1 MSLLG
6 LLLGILTL
14 CVIYPFVI
22 IFWVVQKYTIYFLM
36 TAVILTV
43 VVSVIAIRWK
53 TSTRKELWDKLY
65 TLSLLVL
72 SVFAVVFFIGLW
84 SMNRANDAIDV
95 ECNSRLEQVKE
106 VMSQLNHENKFQA
119 SIAIGAAAKYP
130 VCQAKVDTWLLEYFY
145 NIDSHIELSAVE
157 LEAAWQLYQRVAKP
171 RDKCESDYL
180 DNAYKR
186 IQVRRLGPAGAVKMI
201 REYGSLDEW
210 NACRQSYIYQLQQ
223 RCEGVWKGRCAIEL
237 PREAL
242 EDIARNHE
250 VENALPD
257 LIKAVW
263 GVTVKK
269 VGSP

>member
-53 TSTRKELWDKLY
+53 TPTRKEMWDKVY
-65 TLSLLVL
+65 TLSLLVV
-72 SVFAVVFFIGLW
+72 SVFVVVFLIGLW
-84 SMNRANDAIDV
+84 SMNRTNHAIDV
-95 ECNSRLEQVKE
+95 ECNSRLEQVKD
-106 VMSQLNHENKFQA
+106 VMGQLSHESKFQT
-119 SIAIGAAAKYP
+119 SMDIGAAAKYP
-130 VCQAKVDTWLLEYFY
+130 ACQTKVDTWLLEYFY
-145 NIDSHIELSAVE
+145 NIDSNTELSVAE
-157 LEAAWQLYQRVAKP
+157 LEAAWQLYQRVTKP
-171 RDKCESDYL
+171 RYRCESDYL
-180 DNAYKR
+180 DNAYTR

-210 NACRQSYIYQLQQ
+210 NACRQSYLYQLRQ
-223 RCEGVWKGRCAIEL
+223 RCEGVWKDRCAIEL

-242 EDIARNHE
+242 EDVARNHKA
-250 VENALPD
+250 ENELAD

-263 GVTVKK
+263 GVTVEK
-269 VGSP
+269 